1 VRTVA
6 LEDGTRAY
14 CLKRYEARVLA
25 REVAAYLAHGI
36 AVAPGDAIVDVGANI
51 GLFALHVLRR
61 CGGDA
66 ALYCV
71 EPIPEIREVLRRNL
85 AAARAV
91 IVPWAIGRDPGLAEM
106 TYFPRAPGTSTS
118 RPDGGGED
126 WPAVVR
132 REARAH
138 PRFGW
143 AARALPPLVFRLAG
157 RYLRGASRRVPC
169 ERHTLSELFEAYG
182 LRRIALLKVDIEG
195 DELDALRGIRQEH
208 WTGIGQVVAEVHDR
222 ARDLTAMASL
232 LEKQGLSRQVVAPAA
247 ADSTG
252 CCTLYARRDEGISG

>member
-1 VRTVA
+1 MRTVA

-36 AVAPGDAIVDVGANI
+36 AVAPGDVIVDVGANI
-51 GLFALHVLRR
+51 GLFARHVLGR
-61 CGGDA
+61 CSGNA

-71 EPIPEIREVLRRNL
+71 EPIPEIEAVLRRNL
-85 AAARAV
+85 AGTPAV
-91 IVPWAIGRDPGLAEM
+91 IVPWAIGREPGPIEI

-118 RPDGGGED
+118 RPDSGGGD

-132 REARAH
+132 REACAD

-143 AARALPPLVFRLAG
+143 AARAVPPLFFRLAG
-157 RYLRGASRRVPC
+157 RYLRGASRRVAC
-169 ERHTLSELFEAYG
+169 QRHTLSELFDAHD
-182 LRRIALLKVDIEG
+182 LRQIALLKIDIEG
-195 DELDALRGIRQEH
+195 DELDALRGIRQDH
-208 WTGIGQVVAEVHDR
+208 WTGIAQVVAEVHDR
-222 ARDLTAMASL
+222 ARDLAAMASL
-232 LEKQGLSRQVVAPAA
+232 LREQGLSRLVVTPAA

-252 CCTLYARRDEGISG
+252 CCTLYAHRGEGISD